1 MTVAGDDARRRRIGL
16 ALVALVVVL
25 FIAQIVAL
33 ALGLLTVSALIFAIF
48 IAGWFVLRSY
58 QRRTGRA

>member
-1 MTVAGDDARRRRIGL
+1 MTASDDDARRRRIGL
-16 ALVALVVVL
+16 MLIALVLAL